1 MEDKLKQIRLALFAR
16 RNGVVAD
23 ALRAAGDPHEMIM
36 GCPLSDIIAVAR
48 DHEQSAELAEAL
60 WADTKHRECRLL
72 APMLYPTTVCDEA
85 TALRWCLDIQT
96 EEEADV
102 LCHRLLRHLDCA
114 SAVMESLLAM
124 SALLLR
130 YTAFRLMLN
139 LQLLGSIKINDH
151 LHQVISD
158 QLSQSPSPTLHQVL
172 CSLLEE

>member
-72 APMLYPTTVCDEA
+72 APMLYPTSVCDEA

-102 LCHRLLRHLDCA
+102 LCHRLLRLLPFALDL
-114 SAVMESLLAM
+114 VEQLAM
-124 SALLLR
+124 DNAVLVR
-130 YTAFRLMLN
+130 YTALRLLLN
-139 LQLLGSIKINDH
+139 LLLMG
-151 LHQVISD
+151 
-158 QLSQSPSPTLHQVL
+158 
-172 CSLLEE
+172 